1 MKFINLLT
9 TLFPTVQYERSY
21 DRGYARFSFIFLGFR
36 LFLLAPVDLLHER
49 VELCERNVSSVLDR
63 LVVCL
68 RACASPGLAPLVRLF
83 FGK

>member
-1 MKFINLLT
+1 MKFIIFLT

-21 DRGYARFSFIFLGFR
+21 VPGYARYSFMFLGFR
-36 LFLLAPVDLLHER
+36 LFLEVPVDLLHER
-49 VELCERNVSSVLDR
+49 VELDERNVSFVLDR
-63 LVVCL
+63 LIVCL

>member
-9 TLFPTVQYERSY
+9 TLFPTVQCERSY
-21 DRGYARFSFIFLGFR
+21 VLDYARFSFIFLGFR
-36 LFLLAPVDLLHER
+36 LFLEAPVDLLHER
-49 VELCERNVSSVLDR
+49 VELDERNVSSLLDR

-68 RACASPGLAPLVRLF
+68 RACAGPGLAPLVRLF